1 MHVLVCVGQGETGP
15 AAPGA
20 TLYPAGKRQARL
32 ALPALLV
39 ALDSGSVDTDTIEAA
54 LAQGATGIVLVEDAH
69 GPAALYEA
77 AVAALSAVRGRC
89 PVLIRDRVDVA
100 SATEADGV
108 LLMRGALPVL
118 VAKRMLGGGG
128 ALVGAA
134 VGSRQEASRA
144 AADGASFI
152 VVQEDA
158 ASSSGGS
165 ASAAELMGSYRE
177 AQRSSTSIPLLR
189 SLEGLRAE
197 GPALDSHLAS
207 ADGAVLAQGSHALV
221 PSVAAALGRAG
232 GGGSA
237 SAAVRQA
244 GAPSKQTPG
253 GRGSDDELVER
264 ERELLQR
271 VLAFVGQATPSLE
284 GQDLVRDA
292 LSQLDDPFLVVVVG
306 EFNSGKSAV
315 INALLGE
322 RVLAEGVLPTTNEI
336 SLLRWREPGSQQP
349 EVQQEADG
357 IFTRY
362 LGLDLLRRL
371 SIVDTPGTNVI
382 LERQQRLTEEYVP
395 RADLVLFVM
404 SADRPFTDS
413 EVRFLR
419 YIRRWG
425 KKVVFLVNKV
435 DVLGAEGE
443 VEEVRAFVAA
453 SAERVLGL
461 PAAGVLPLSARLA
474 QRDPAGE
481 GGRLGPLRGLIEGLL
496 ARGGESGRLKLETP
510 MQVLRALLAA
520 ADAQLS
526 ADAEVAA
533 RDLESLALVGRQLE
547 GFRAAMEREGAV
559 QRAAVADAAREGLA
573 AAAAVLDDQLQLGNL
588 PGLLRDAMAQSQQGG
603 EREGAGVAPGVAAA
617 LRYGPAGS
625 VAEKLR
631 GLVSEHAAWLR
642 VNCGRQAENYA
653 AFARDWE
660 EGRRAHDPRAG
671 REEPAATVEL
681 DAEQRRLWRQQQSQ
695 AMEAADDQPHAI
707 DTPSSA
713 LTTSTPSAA
722 LASIERLEARA
733 TEALLV
739 QEVRQA
745 VVGTAGTA
753 AGAGVAGFFAT
764 TILPT
769 TLEDLLAL
777 ALASAVGYVSVV
789 NLPLRRAEAK
799 RRLEELTL
807 GILEIVQT
815 DMESDL
821 AQQVE
826 ACCAGVREA
835 IAPLEAA
842 AALEEE
848 NVAEFQRECGRLG
861 EAVEEVL
868 ARVARLH
875 IAAD

>member
-292 LSQLDDPFLVVVVG
+292 LSQLDDPFLIVVVG

-461 PAAGVLPLSARLA
+461 PAAG
-474 QRDPAGE
+474 
-481 GGRLGPLRGLIEGLL
+481 GLL

-533 RDLESLALVGRQLE
+533 RDLESLAL
-547 GFRAAMEREGAV
+547 
-559 QRAAVADAAREGLA
+559 
-573 AAAAVLDDQLQLGNL
+573 LQLGNL

-807 GILEIVQT
+807 GILEAY
-815 DMESDL
+815 MESDL